1 MGRKEQAMNFL
12 RDRSLRFKLT
22 FIVMTTTCVTLLAA
36 LTGLAV
42 FDRLSFR
49 DHLCRQM
56 LTRSTILANSSTA
69 ALSFQD
75 HELGQEILSALSA
88 EPSLGAAILYDEHGK
103 VFAKYTRPGW
113 QLPVPEGPLQREV
126 TYGADHIEVV
136 APIVI
141 GNHTVGFALL
151 QSDLRRVEER
161 YTWFVQVGLLVVIA
175 AAGLG
180 YLLSARLQRFIVQP
194 ILELAGTSRAIA
206 AAKNYS
212 LRARRHGNDELG
224 QLVDGFNE
232 MVSEVESRDAA
243 LRAAKEELESRI
255 AERTRELFISNSRL
269 KEEVDANV
277 RAREESEALQA
288 KLQHAYEFLQQEAE
302 QRSAVQ
308 EALRRSEERFSKAF
322 RASPVPLAIL
332 TRASQRFV
340 DVNDRFAE
348 LAGSSREAIIGQAM
362 FSLPLWTP
370 TETRARLEQWL
381 ADGHALR
388 NLECRVNGRNGEQHT
403 ALLSTESFQLG
414 SEPCLLLMTE
424 DISERMN
431 LEGQLR
437 QAQKMEAI
445 GQLASGVAHDFNN
458 LLTIIQG
465 YTQLVLAMQPATG
478 MAREA
483 LEKVTNATQRAAQ
496 LTGQLLTFSRKQIAK
511 PRALDFNFVVR
522 DVTGML
528 QPLLGEHVRLKAN
541 LGAALPAIE
550 GDAGMLEQVIVNL
563 AVNARDAMPKGGDLI
578 LTTFA
583 CEIDASYR
591 HYQPLAQPGT
601 FVCLQVSDS
610 GCGMDAATL
619 ERIFEPFFTTKGVGK
634 GTGLGLATAYGIVK
648 QHRGWIEV
656 ASQLNVGTT
665 FKVFLPVAQ
674 AVSST
679 HRSPSKSSG
688 VKGGHELI
696 MVVEDEPALREL
708 FISVLRGFGYQVM
721 EASHGKEALALWHRS
736 TRKPDMLLTDM
747 MMPEGVTGWELA
759 EKLRGELPQLKVVYT
774 SGYSPELFGSNVKL
788 NERSNFLPKPFNPRT
803 LAQTVRQ
810 CLDN

>member
-1 MGRKEQAMNFL
+1 VKSFH
-12 RDRSLRFKLT
+12 DRSLRFKLT
-22 FIVMTTTCVTLLAA
+22 FIVMTTTCVTLVAA
-36 LTGLAV
+36 LIGLAV
-42 FDRLSFR
+42 FDQMSFR
-49 DHLCRQM
+49 DQLCRQLM
-56 LTRSTILANSSTA
+56 TRSTILANSSTA
-69 ALSFQD
+69 ALSFGD
-75 HELGQEILSALSA
+75 RAMGREILAALRA
-88 EPSLGAAILYDEHGK
+88 EPSLGAAVLYDEFGQ
-103 VFAKYTRPGW
+103 VFASYARPGW
-113 QLPVPEGPLQREV
+113 QVPIPEGRFACEV
-126 TYGADHIEVV
+126 MLGADHLEVV
-136 APIVI
+136 APVVMGERTI
-141 GNHTVGFALL
+141 GYAML
-151 QSDLRRVEER
+151 QSDLRRIEER
-161 YTWFVQVGLLVVIA
+161 NTWYARVGLLVIVA

-180 YLLSARLQRFIVQP
+180 YLLSSRLQRFVTRP
-194 ILELAGTSRAIA
+194 ILELAQTSRAIA

-212 LRARRHGNDELG
+212 LRAEKHGDDELG
-224 QLVDGFNE
+224 QLVDDFNE
-232 MVSEVESRDAA
+232 MVADVESRDAA
-243 LRAAKEELESRI
+243 LRTAHTELESRI
-255 AERTRELFISNSRL
+255 AERTRELFISNARL
-269 KEEVDANV
+269 KDEMDSHI
-277 RAREESEALQA
+277 RAREESEALGH
-288 KLQHAYEFLQQEAE
+288 KLQRAYEHLQHEAE
-302 QRSAVQ
+302 QRSEVQ
-308 EALRRSEERFSKAF
+308 QALRRSEERFSKAF

-332 TRASQRFV
+332 TRNSRVFV

-348 LAGSSREAIIGQAM
+348 LVGQPRDAIIGQPM
-362 FSLPLWTP
+362 FSVPLWTVA
-370 TETRARLEQWL
+370 ETRARIEQWL
-381 ADGHALR
+381 VDNQPLR
-388 NLECRVNGRNGEQHT
+388 NLECRVMGKLGESHP

-414 SEPCLLLMTE
+414 SEPCLLFMTE
-424 DISERMN
+424 DISERAN

-465 YTQLVLAMQPATG
+465 YTQLVLTMQPQTG

-511 PRALDFNFVVR
+511 PRALDLNSVVTN
-522 DVTGML
+522 VTGML
-528 QPLLGEHVRLKAN
+528 RPLLGENVRLKTN
-541 LGAALPAIE
+541 LAAAVPSLE

-578 LTTFA
+578 LTTFV

-610 GCGMDAATL
+610 GFGMDAATL
-619 ERIFEPFFTTKGVGK
+619 DRIFEPFFTTKGVGK

-656 ASQLNVGTT
+656 VSQVGVGTT
-665 FKVFLPVAQ
+665 FKVFLPA
-674 AVSST
+674 ALASSI
-679 HRSPSKSSG
+679 SADVKSKSGG
-688 VKGGHELI
+688 VRGGDELI
-696 MVVEDEPALREL
+696 LVVEDEPALREL
-708 FISVLRGFGYQVM
+708 FISVLRGFGYRTV
-721 EASHGKEALALWHRS
+721 EAAHGKEAFDVWQRS
-736 TRKPDMLLTDM
+736 ERKPDMLLTDM

-759 EKLRGELPQLKVVYT
+759 EKLRREMPTLKVVYT